1 MSMMYYVNLRSA
13 TEVSYMSLIKCP
25 KCGEMFSDSY
35 KTCPFCEE
43 DEAYYSGKARKGR
56 GRRTAENRKRRAPSI
71 LGPVAVVV
79 LLLLIALVVWLLF
92 GDRIKEAIEGT
103 EKPPVTDVDTPD
115 DSPVTTPD
123 DTAVTPTISLNRT
136 VLVLS
141 VGDKESLKVN
151 GTEETVAWS
160 SSDPTV
166 ASVTSSGDVTALT
179 KGNAVITAAVGE
191 ESVSCTVTV
200 KSEDDTSGDNSTTTT
215 KPNDTTKPGDTTTT
229 KPSTGSVD
237 VSKLT
242 LESEYGTTIK
252 PNDGTFDISLPAGL
266 SCSFTVKGT
275 DMTAAWSS
283 ADSSIATVSSD
294 GTVKTVSRGET
305 TLTIKLGSTEVKCL
319 LRVTK

>member
-1 MSMMYYVNLRSA
+1 
-13 TEVSYMSLIKCP
+13 MSLIKCP

-56 GRRTAENRKRRAPSI
+56 GRRTAESSRRRAPSI

-79 LLLLIALVVWLLF
+79 LILLVVLVVWLIF

-103 EKPPVTDVDTPD
+103 EKPPVTNMDTPD

-141 VGDKESLKVN
+141 IGDKESLKVN

-200 KSEDDTSGDNSTTTT
+200 KSEDDTSGDN
-215 KPNDTTKPGDTTTT
+215 TTT

-305 TLTIKLGSTEVKCL
+305 TLTIKLGSTEGKCL

>member
-1 MSMMYYVNLRSA
+1 
-13 TEVSYMSLIKCP
+13 MSLIKCP

-43 DEAYYSGKARKGR
+43 DEAYYSGKVRKGR
-56 GRRTAENRKRRAPSI
+56 GRRTAESSKRRAPSI

-79 LLLLIALVVWLLF
+79 LILLVVLVVWLIF
-92 GDRIKEAIEGT
+92 GDRIKDAIDGS
-103 EKPPVTDVDTPD
+103 EKPPITNVDTPD
-115 DSPVTTPD
+115 DGTATPD
-123 DTAVTPTISLNRT
+123 DTVVTPTISLNRT

-200 KSEDDTSGDNSTTTT
+200 KSEDDTSGDNTTT
-215 KPNDTTKPGDTTTT
+215 KPNDTTKPGGTTTT

-283 ADSSIATVSSD
+283 ADSSIATVSAD